1 VLVDVGGVAEKKQIA
16 DLVEPDAGVHHATR
30 VTIIVEFFAKLVDW
44 ARPSSQSPVVE
55 AEGAPAFWPWRQVL
69 RSPGVDPDAV
79 LTGRVE
85 APDDRFR
92 AFEM

>member
-1 VLVDVGGVAEKKQIA
+1 MLVSIT
-16 DLVEPDAGVHHATR
+16 PTP
-30 VTIIVEFFAKLVDW
+30 VTIIVEFFAKLDDW

-92 AFEM
+92 ALEM

>member
-1 VLVDVGGVAEKKQIA
+1 MLVSIT
-16 DLVEPDAGVHHATR
+16 PTR

-69 RSPGVDPDAV
+69 RSTGVDPDAG